1 MFRPLQRHHQGGFIR
16 RKSNTANYGED
27 LNTILSIKISL
38 MFHLDHQRTMMMMMI
53 ALAETVRILGSTN

>member
-38 MFHLDHQRTMMMMMI
+38 ILHLDHQRTMMMMI